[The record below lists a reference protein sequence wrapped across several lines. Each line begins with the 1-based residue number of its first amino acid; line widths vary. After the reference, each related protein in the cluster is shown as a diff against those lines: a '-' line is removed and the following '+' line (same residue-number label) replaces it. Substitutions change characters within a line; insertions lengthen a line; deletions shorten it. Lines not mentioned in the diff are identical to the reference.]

1 MLGGQSGSEDIRGSA
16 QGSGLIL
23 RAGEG
28 SPGRVLSRCCC
39 DQVSVLD
46 QVGGAG
52 CALLWEF
59 HCEAPGI
66 VDFLILGGASGVS
79 RKGERPWAPE
89 SHRPGLESQ
98 LSC

>member
-1 MLGGQSGSEDIRGSA
+1 MSSEQA
-16 QGSGLIL
+16 LIPPTVCL
-23 RAGEG
+23 QR
-28 SPGRVLSRCCC
+28 P
-39 DQVSVLD
+39 QQI

-59 HCEAPGI
+59 HCEARGI

-89 SHRPGLESQ
+89 SHIPGLEFQ
-98 LSC
+98 LSCWPSTICLMFPL